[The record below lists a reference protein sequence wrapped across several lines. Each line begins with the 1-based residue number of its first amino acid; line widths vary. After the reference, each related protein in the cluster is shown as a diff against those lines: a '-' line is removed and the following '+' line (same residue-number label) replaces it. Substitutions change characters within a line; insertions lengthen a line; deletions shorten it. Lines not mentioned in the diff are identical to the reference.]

1 MKDRGRTNVWILL
14 AAMNGLISVAAGAFG
29 AHALK
34 ERLAPADLAV
44 FETGARYQMYHALAL
59 LGVAIT
65 ASGSRPR
72 AARAAGVCLVMGIVF
87 FTGSLYAIALAGWRW
102 LGPITPIGGGLMML
116 GWLLLGVTAF
126 SRPSS
131 TTAP

>member
-1 MKDRGRTNVWILL
+1 MSDHGRSNVWLML
-14 AAMNGLISVAAGAFG
+14 AALNGLISVAAGAFG

-34 ERLAPADLAV
+34 ERLTPTDLAV

-59 LGVAIT
+59 LGVAM
-65 ASGSRPR
+65 AAGGSRPR
-72 AARAAGVCLVMGIVF
+72 AARVAGVSLVLGIMLF
-87 FTGSLYAIALAGWRW
+87 SGSLYAIALAGWRW

-126 SRPSS
+126 SRPSP
-131 TTAP
+131 TTAR